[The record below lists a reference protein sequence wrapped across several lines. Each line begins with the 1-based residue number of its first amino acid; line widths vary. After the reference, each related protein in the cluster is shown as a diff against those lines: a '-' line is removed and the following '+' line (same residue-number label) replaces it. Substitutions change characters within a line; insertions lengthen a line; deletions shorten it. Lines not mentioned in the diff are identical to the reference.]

1 MRGLGIDQLHRH
13 PLTTFFV
20 GGKHADIAQCKI
32 AVARAAGAVAGHRL
46 VRECLDPN
54 GVQAH
59 RLQFG
64 REHPPIIGGIFAA
77 HEKGAVGL
85 FGKGRTIERLG
96 LQMIE
101 DHPVLLLQRALRRI
115 PRPQRKA
122 PGQLVF
128 FKLGQG
134 SCERRMRLFPFG
146 SDLRKIT
153 VHRQINLA
161 ADGRGEG
168 VDETIV
174 IAHGNGI
181 ELVIVTTRAADRQ
194 PQHRCARGVS
204 HIIELIVT
212 GGFEFLLG
220 QLRGK
225 HARAEEA
232 RSLHGQRIVRRQLVP
247 SDLPFHKLI
256 IRHIGIKRLNDEV
269 AVMKRKVTVVIL
281 LKPMALRK
289 TRHIQP
295 VPPPSLAVMLGGK
308 QTVDNLCVSL
318 LRRIGHKR
326 RDFSRRRRQAD
337 QIKIQPTNLRAR
349 IRQPVGLQLGRLQ
362 FTQHKPINVVGWPV
376 LLLHHRRLDGLQRG
390 EGPKIPVI
398 ICHLHAL
405 AGNRL
410 LYQWLIVRRA

>member
-1 MRGLGIDQLHRH
+1 M
-13 PLTTFFV
+13 
-20 GGKHADIAQCKI
+20 
-32 AVARAAGAVAGHRL
+32 
-46 VRECLDPN
+46 
-54 GVQAH
+54 
-59 RLQFG
+59 
-64 REHPPIIGGIFAA
+64 
-77 HEKGAVGL
+77 
-85 FGKGRTIERLG
+85 
-96 LQMIE
+96 
-101 DHPVLLLQRALRRI
+101 
-115 PRPQRKA
+115 
-122 PGQLVF
+122 
-128 FKLGQG
+128 
-134 SCERRMRLFPFG
+134 
-146 SDLRKIT
+146 
-153 VHRQINLA
+153 
-161 ADGRGEG
+161 
-168 VDETIV
+168 
-174 IAHGNGI
+174 
-181 ELVIVTTRAADRQ
+181 IVTTRAADRQ
-194 PQHRCARGVS
+194 PQHRCARGVG

-232 RSLHGQRIVRRQLVP
+232 RSLHGQRIVRRKLVP

-256 IRHIGIKRLNDEV
+256 IRHIGIERLNDEV
-269 AVMKRKVTVVIL
+269 TVMKCKVAVVIL

-295 VPPPSLAVMLGGK
+295 VPSPSLAVMLGGK

-398 ICHLHAL
+398 IRHLHAL